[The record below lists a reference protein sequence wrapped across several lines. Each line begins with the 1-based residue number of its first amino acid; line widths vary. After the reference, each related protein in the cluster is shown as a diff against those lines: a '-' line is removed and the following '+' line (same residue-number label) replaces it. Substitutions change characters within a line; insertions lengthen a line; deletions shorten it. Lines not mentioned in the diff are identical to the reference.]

1 VVLQGGY
8 DVGLV
13 TATAAHNTFSDLL
26 VQTRTYG
33 ALVRSGF
40 RRYATYRQATVA
52 GAVTNTVFGFLRCY
66 VLLAV
71 AAGAG
76 GTAAGYDREQ
86 IATYVWLGQGML
98 AIVLLWGW
106 WDVAERIRSGEIA
119 TDLLRPIHP
128 VALYLA
134 ADVGRAGHAFLF
146 RFVPP
151 TLVGALVFDLYLPS
165 RPGTWPLFVVSVVLA
180 LVICFACRYLVN
192 ALAYW
197 LLDLRGVAAAW
208 SIGSAVLCGLYFPL
222 RFLPDW
228 LAAALYLATP
238 FPSMLQIPSDVL
250 VERDPPA
257 VQAGLV
263 GVQVVWAV
271 ATLAGCRWVQ
281 RRAERRLVI
290 QGG

>member
-1 VVLQGGY
+1 
-8 DVGLV
+8 VGVV
-13 TATAAHNTFSDLL
+13 TAIADHDTASNLL
-26 VQTRTYG
+26 AQIRTYG
-33 ALVRSGF
+33 ALIRAGF

-52 GAVTNTVFGFLRCY
+52 GAFTNTVFGFLRGY

-76 GTAAGYDREQ
+76 GVAAGYGPEQ
-86 IATYVWLGQGML
+86 LASYVWFGQGLL
-98 AIVLLWGW
+98 AVVLLWGW
-106 WDVAERIRSGEIA
+106 TDLADRIRTGDVAV
-119 TDLLRPIHP
+119 DLLRPINQ
-128 VALYLA
+128 VSFYLA
-134 ADVGRAGHAFLF
+134 TDLGRAGYAVLG

-151 TLVGALVFDLYLPS
+151 VLVGFLFFDLYQPT
-165 RPGTWPLFVVSVVLA
+165 RPATWPLFTASTVLG

-192 ALAYW
+192 ATAYW
-197 LLDLRGVAAAW
+197 LLDPRGMTILW
-208 SIGSAVLCGLYFPL
+208 TSCSGILGGLYFPL

-238 FPSMLQIPSDVL
+238 FPGIIQIPLDVL
-250 VERDPPA
+250 VERDGPA

-263 GVQVVWAV
+263 GVQAGWAALLLV
-271 ATLAGCRWVQ
+271 ACRWAQ